1 MNSRKVS
8 ARTGSPVGP
17 AIDFEATEAA
27 AAKVIVGSRPIPVS
41 QPLIKTVPNS
51 GWRVPVKLKELSY
64 TINAKSA
71 HDAFNKVQ
79 EYLTRNGVIIEP
91 LNIWL
96 HLNLFWLQ
104 RVASSQRVVPL
115 PALQALSKEPVSV
128 LIEKDGYGPQ
138 WYGRWLWGVAGVY
151 LAVTEDEYLEA
162 EMRLIYAPWNNCF
175 LRKESIGCEDCSN
188 SWVKEY
194 AVADLSSLVKAR
206 EFFVNV
212 QNEIRTRQERPL
224 LTFAEAAKTHHW
236 K

>member
-17 AIDFEATEAA
+17 AINFEAAEAA

-41 QPLIKTVPNS
+41 QPLIRTVPNS

-79 EYLTRNGVIIEP
+79 EYLTRNGVIIDP

-96 HLNLFWLQ
+96 HLNLYWLE
-104 RVASSQRVVPL
+104 RVVPNQRTVPL
-115 PALQALSKEPVSV
+115 SALQAIAQEPVSV
-128 LIEKDGYGPQ
+128 LIERDGYGPVH
-138 WYGRWLWGVAGVY
+138 WGSKAWFLAGVY
-151 LAVTEDEYLEA
+151 LAVTEDEYLES
-162 EMRLIYAPWNNCF
+162 EMRAIYAPWNTCF
-175 LRKESIGCEDCSN
+175 LLKDSIGCPECS
-188 SWVKEY
+188 SHWVEEY
-194 AVADLSSLVKAR
+194 AAADLTTLTKAR

-224 LTFAEAAKTHHW
+224 LTFAEAAKNHHW
-236 K
+236 S